1 MENILQNMLL
11 QELEEFEG
19 IFMATTNLEQNID
32 HAFDRRILY
41 KMCFA
46 PPSESMRLSI
56 WRDKLPELDEDIRGR
71 INQRF
76 RLTGGQI
83 ENIRKKIEVDTL
95 LNIDK
100 ECGYDYLT
108 SLSEQELMMRG
119 ENNRRP
125 IGFLQKSEYS

>member
-1 MENILQNMLL
+1 
-11 QELEEFEG
+11 
-19 IFMATTNLEQNID
+19 
-32 HAFDRRILY
+32 
-41 KMCFA
+41 MCFA

-95 LNIDK
+95 LNIDT
-100 ECGYDYLT
+100 EIGFDYLT